1 MVYKKNNI
9 VSHVDIGLG
18 SSNHLL
24 VTLVGLVENLM
35 CLLCMLSYLGP
46 YCGGTSNILWQWM
59 LHTIRSRW
67 LGGSYTRHM
76 VS

>member
-46 YCGGTSNILWQWM
+46 YYGGTRA
-59 LHTIRSRW
+59 TIYGNGCFTP
-67 LGGSYTRHM
+67 LGAGG
-76 VS
+76 